1 MASRGRHQFLFLC
14 LLQFLRGSSSRN
26 WMDVVDPEILQNDG
40 TPRVAPPRNKTEDQN
55 IISHSTNAAH
65 IAIEIHG
72 TYTTLFEEVDPFR
85 VTDTPTSYPSHNP
98 TSTPSSSPSVNPTSE
113 PSVSLSSQPIM
124 PTDAPTFSVVTIPVN
139 PKAGYFNYDPLS
151 SYGPNGWKNIQMIDK
166 EDPGYFWHTFDLD
179 DAEVSN
185 ECGSNK
191 KQSPIDVCKA
201 PRDTCTETHEMRPL
215 VSANEIVM
223 CPRERR
229 SHI

>member
-1 MASRGRHQFLFLC
+1 
-14 LLQFLRGSSSRN
+14 
-26 WMDVVDPEILQNDG
+26 
-40 TPRVAPPRNKTEDQN
+40 
-55 IISHSTNAAH
+55 
-65 IAIEIHG
+65 
-72 TYTTLFEEVDPFR
+72 
-85 VTDTPTSYPSHNP
+85 
-98 TSTPSSSPSVNPTSE
+98 
-113 PSVSLSSQPIM
+113 M

-166 EDPGYFWHTFDLD
+166 EDPGFFWHTFDLD

-191 KQSPIDVCKA
+191 QQSPIDVCEA

-229 SHI
+229 SRIWVL